1 MSTSHTP
8 RQGEAASN
16 DTQLIQGAL
25 FSAKDLAFCSTSEAR
40 SLVSFDQAVRLR
52 ILPVAVVRSSSS
64 PARVVKLHCA
74 AADVSP
80 ETYKGVR
87 FALGLEVSLEQV
99 PGTLLE
105 EATIR
110 AYLGSES
117 RLTDRLRKL
126 LSAATRTSPAQAS
139 SSIPTPVGDAAQF
152 VAELVEFGFARGAS
166 DLHLSPSPLGGL
178 VKMRIDG
185 HLLSHTDTPYPLNVH
200 EAMMTRIK
208 VLAGLDISCKK
219 LPQDGAFAFKIGD
232 TERSVR
238 VSTLPTLHG
247 ESAVLR
253 FMYSRAIPSI
263 NALGLEPTLAGI
275 LQETIS
281 RTNGIIVLTGPT
293 GSGKSTTMY
302 SIVSELLNKVKNIVT
317 IEDPVEIP
325 IPEVV
330 QVQINEPQGLDYP
343 RAIRSVLRHDP
354 DVILIGEMRD
364 PLSAAI
370 AIECGTT
377 GHLTLSSLHMSSAL
391 NVVERFNTL
400 GISSIHC
407 VGAVSLVV
415 NQRLLGKLCENC
427 KVVDRENSLRFGETI
442 HAPTGCPRCNGLG
455 FTGRILV
462 TEALDLRSAKA
473 KEVCANARSLR
484 QLLEDLPSHAYLSWP
499 LSLQFQLLK
508 GTISAKQ
515 FQTFIDQEMMAI

>member
-8 RQGEAASN
+8 RQGEAAAH

-52 ILPVAVVRSSSS
+52 ILPVAIIRSSSS
-64 PARVVKLHCA
+64 PTRVVKLHCA
-74 AADVSP
+74 AADNSP
-80 ETYKGVR
+80 ETYRGVR
-87 FALGLEVSLEQV
+87 FALGFEISLEQV
-99 PGTLLE
+99 PAALLE

-117 RLTDRLRKL
+117 RLTDRLTKL
-126 LSAATRTSPAQAS
+126 LETAPRSAPAQVA
-139 SSIPTPVGDAAQF
+139 SSIPHATGDAAQF
-152 VAELVEFGFARGAS
+152 VAELIEFGFARGAS

-178 VKMRIDG
+178 VKIRIDG
-185 HLLSHTDTPYPLNVH
+185 HFLSHTETPYPLHVH

-219 LPQDGAFAFKIGD
+219 LPQDGAFSFSIGH

-253 FMYSRAIPSI
+253 FMYSRAIPTIS
-263 NALGLEPTLAGI
+263 ALGLEPTLAGI
-275 LQETIS
+275 LRETIS

-302 SIVSELLNKVKNIVT
+302 SIVSDLHKNLKNIVT

-325 IPEVV
+325 IPDVV
-330 QVQINEPQGLDYP
+330 QVQINEQQGLDYP

-364 PLSAAI
+364 PLSATI

-391 NVVERFNTL
+391 NVVERFNAL

-407 VGAVSLVV
+407 VGAISLVV
-415 NQRLLGKLCENC
+415 NQRLLGKLCEHC
-427 KVVDRENSLRFGETI
+427 KVVDRESSLRFGETV
-442 HAPTGCPRCNGLG
+442 HLATGCARCNGLG
-455 FTGRILV
+455 FNGRILV

-484 QLLEDLPSHAYLSWP
+484 QLLEELPSHAYLSWP

>member
-1 MSTSHTP
+1 MSTNHTP
-8 RQGEAASN
+8 RQGEAAPH

-25 FSAKDLAFCSTSEAR
+25 FSAKDLALCSTSEAR
-40 SLVSFDQAVRLR
+40 NVVAFEQAIRLK
-52 ILPVAVVRSSSS
+52 ILPVAVIRSSGL
-64 PARVVKLHCA
+64 PTGVVKLHCA
-74 AADVSP
+74 AADDSI
-80 ETYKGVR
+80 ESYRSIR
-87 FALGLEVSLEQV
+87 FALGLEVLLERV
-99 PGTLLE
+99 PEALLE

-117 RLTDRLRKL
+117 RLTERLTKL
-126 LSAATRTSPAQAS
+126 LNSATRTASAQQS
-139 SSIPTPVGDAAQF
+139 CSIPTATGDAAQF
-152 VAELVEFGFARGAS
+152 VTELIEFGFARGAS
-166 DLHLSPSPLGGL
+166 DLHLSPSPLGGF
-178 VKMRIDG
+178 VKVRIDG
-185 HLLSHTDTPYPLNVH
+185 HLLSHTETPYPLHVH
-200 EAMMTRIK
+200 EAMMNRIK

-219 LPQDGAFAFKIGD
+219 LPQDGAFSTKIGATD
-232 TERSVR
+232 RSVR

-253 FMYSRAIPSI
+253 FMYSRAIPTIS
-263 NALGLEPTLAGI
+263 ALGLEPNLAGI
-275 LQETIS
+275 VRETIV
-281 RTNGIIVLTGPT
+281 RTNGLIVLTGPT

-302 SIVSELLNKVKNIVT
+302 SIVSELLNKVKNVVT

-330 QVQINEPQGLDYP
+330 QVQINEQQGLDYP

-364 PLSAAI
+364 SLSAAI

-391 NVVERFNTL
+391 NVVERFNAL

-407 VGAVSLVV
+407 VGAVSLVI
-415 NQRLLGKLCENC
+415 NQRLLGRLCENC
-427 KVVDRENSLRFGETI
+427 KVVDREGSLRFGETI
-442 HAPTGCPRCNGLG
+442 HSATGCPRCNGLG
-455 FTGRILV
+455 FSGRILV

-473 KEVCANARSLR
+473 KEVCINARSIR

-508 GTISAKQ
+508 GAISARQ